1 MTTDLFSRAEIEDL
15 FADYNAAL
23 DERDMERW
31 LSFFMQSCSYVV
43 TTREHIDR
51 GWSLAIINCETR
63 GMMIDRIAAIRTTMY
78 FLPRQQRRIVSGI
91 RVVGAEGAAAQVRSA
106 FAVFETLP
114 SEPTK
119 FFVAGQALDVIGRED
134 KKLKFASRRCVLDA
148 ALVPNSLI
156 YPV

>member
-1 MTTDLFSRAEIEDL
+1 VTTDLISRSEIEDL

-23 DERDMERW
+23 DDRDLERW
-31 LSFFMQSCSYVV
+31 LSFFMEACSYVV
-43 TTREHIDR
+43 TTTENVDR
-51 GWSLAIINCETR
+51 GWSIAIINCETR
-63 GMMIDRIAAIRTTMY
+63 GMMIDRIAAIRNTMT

-91 RVVGAEGAAAQVRSA
+91 RVVGAEGAAARVRSA

-119 FFVAGQALDVIGRED
+119 FFVAGQALDVVGRED
-134 KKLKFASRRCVLDA
+134 GRLKLASRRCVLDA

-156 YPV
+156 YPI